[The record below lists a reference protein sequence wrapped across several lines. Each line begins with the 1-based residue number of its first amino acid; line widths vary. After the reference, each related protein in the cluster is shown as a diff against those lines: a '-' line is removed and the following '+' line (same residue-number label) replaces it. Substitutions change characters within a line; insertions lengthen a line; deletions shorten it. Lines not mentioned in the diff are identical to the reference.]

1 MIKTLNAEKTA
12 KELVK
17 QTNRNIDKYCKA
29 LIKSLKVSK

>member
-1 MIKTLNAEKTA
+1 MKTLNAEKVA

-17 QTNRNIDKYCKA
+17 QTNKNVDKCCKA